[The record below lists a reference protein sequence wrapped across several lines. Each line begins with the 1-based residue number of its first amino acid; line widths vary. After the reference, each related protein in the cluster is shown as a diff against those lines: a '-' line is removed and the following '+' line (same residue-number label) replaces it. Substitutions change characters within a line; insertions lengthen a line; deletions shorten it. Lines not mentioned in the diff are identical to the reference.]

1 MARQK
6 SLRKDQKKNSIE
18 AGDTAA
24 AAAPDGESAPDTTKT
39 GGAAEEVDPGTTTAK
54 QIECLPL
61 SQPIVPSHPPP
72 N

>member
-1 MARQK
+1 M
-6 SLRKDQKKNSIE
+6 D
-18 AGDTAA
+18 DTAA
-24 AAAPDGESAPDTTKT
+24 AGGSAPDTTKT
-39 GGAAEEVDPGTTTAK
+39 NGAAEEPAFKNTAAE